1 MNSAEIMAL
10 TEEHVMKTYNRQPLA
25 LVRGAGCRV
34 WDAEGKSYLDFV
46 GGIAVAAVG
55 HCHPRV
61 VAAVQEQA
69 SQLIHTSNLFYTEP
83 QARLAERLAALTG
96 LDRVF
101 FCNSG
106 TEAVEAAIKLARR
119 FASAVRGEEGR
130 RTIISAMN
138 SFHGRTLGALTA
150 TGQEKY
156 HHGFEP
162 LPAGFAYVPYND
174 SEALARAVDETVAA
188 VILEP
193 VQGEGGVIP
202 ATPEYLQAARQ
213 ITRERGTLL
222 IFDEVQTGLGRT
234 GFWFACERAGIRP
247 DILTLAKGLGGG
259 VPIGVMVA
267 SAEAAQ
273 GFGPGNHA
281 STFGG
286 NPLACRA
293 ALAVLDV
300 MEDEH
305 LVEAAARHGDQFL
318 GLLKGL
324 VSKHHLKEARGA
336 GLMLGLD
343 LGRPGA
349 PDVVG
354 LARERGLLINATG
367 PQTLRLLP
375 PLVATATEI
384 AEGVRILDEA
394 LSVWQTTV

>member
-1 MNSAEIMAL
+1 MNTAEIVAL
-10 TEEHVMKTYNRQPLA
+10 TEDYGMKTYNRQPLA

-34 WDAEGKSYLDFV
+34 WDAEGRCFLDFV
-46 GGIAVAAVG
+46 GGIATAAVG

-69 SQLIHTSNLFYTEP
+69 GQLIHTSNLFYTEP
-83 QARLAERLAALTG
+83 QARLARRLAELTG

-119 FASAVRGEEGR
+119 FAVAVRGEDRR
-130 RTIISAMN
+130 RTIIAALN
-138 SFHGRTLGALTA
+138 SFHGRTLGALAA

-156 HHGFEP
+156 HRGFEP
-162 LPAGFAYVPYND
+162 LPGGFDYVPYND
-174 SEALARAVDETVAA
+174 VEALARAVDETVAA

-202 ATPEYLQAARQ
+202 AAPDYLQAAREL
-213 ITRERGTLL
+213 TRERGALL
-222 IFDEVQTGLGRT
+222 IMDEVQTGLGRT
-234 GFWFACERAGIRP
+234 GRWLACERAGIRP
-247 DILTLAKGLGGG
+247 DIVTLAKGLGGG
-259 VPIGVMVA
+259 VPIGAMVA
-267 SAEAAQ
+267 TAEAAQ
-273 GFGPGNHA
+273 GFVPGTHA

-300 MEDEH
+300 IEQEH
-305 LVEAAARHGDQFL
+305 LVEAAAERGAQLL
-318 GLLKGL
+318 GLLDEL
-324 VSKHHLKEARGA
+324 VVKYHLREARGA
-336 GLMLGLD
+336 GLMVGLD

-349 PDVVG
+349 PDVVR
-354 LARERGLLINATG
+354 LARERGLLVNATG

-375 PLVATATEI
+375 PLVVTADEI
-384 AEGVRILDEA
+384 EEGVRILDEC
-394 LSVWQTTV
+394 LSVWQSAA